1 MGKRISFLGLVI
13 AALLSAC
20 GGGEATATLV
30 PTRQPVVAPTSTA
43 VKQPTEAEPT
53 STSAEEPPTAEPTAT
68 SAEQPPAVEPTATS
82 LPEPT
87 DETSPTGIL
96 GDLLDLG
103 SININP
109 EEMGEDTLQ
118 SYRLRATWSVVPKP
132 GSTEVASDATM
143 EIAHTSDP
151 LAEQFSMMSGDEP
164 GFSTIRI
171 GDTMWFQ
178 ADDQWIEVSSDDMA
192 SSMEE
197 TLFSL
202 NQATAGLGGD
212 AELVGSEEVN
222 GIAARH
228 YSFDETL
235 PGMNLGIYGKIK
247 GDVWVAEDGDY
258 TVKYVYSAEN
268 DDATYQWDWEV
279 FDINEPLTIEPPADA
294 QGARS
299 DIPLMPDAANRSS
312 FGPMT
317 AYESESDAAA
327 VIDFYREQMPG
338 QGWTYNEGES
348 TISEMFNTLSF
359 TKEDVTVTIMVTP
372 NDGGGTAVI
381 IQAGE

>member
-1 MGKRISFLGLVI
+1 MGKRILFFCLTLVL
-13 AALLSAC
+13 LLSAC
-20 GGGEATATLV
+20 GGGEATTTLV
-30 PTRQPVVAPTSTA
+30 PTRQAGVAPT
-43 VKQPTEAEPT
+43 PTTGGEPPAAEPT
-53 STSAEEPPTAEPTAT
+53 STSAEPTAT
-68 SAEQPPAVEPTATS
+68 SAEQPPAAEPTATS

-87 DETSPTGIL
+87 DETSPAGIL

-109 EEMGEDTLQ
+109 EQLGDNTLQ
-118 SYRLRATWSVVPKP
+118 SYRLRASWSVEPKP

-151 LAEQFSMMSGDEP
+151 LAEQFTMMSGDEP

-192 SSMEE
+192 SSMED

-202 NQATAGLGGD
+202 NQATAGLSGD
-212 AELVGSEEVN
+212 AKLVGNEDVN
-222 GIAARH
+222 GIATRH
-228 YSFDETL
+228 YSFDETI

-247 GDVWVAEDGDY
+247 GDVWVAEEGDY

-268 DDATYQWDWEV
+268 DDATYRWDWELY
-279 FDINEPLTIEPPADA
+279 DINAAITIEPPADA

-317 AYESESDAAA
+317 TYESESDAAA
-327 VIDFYREQMPG
+327 VIDFYKEQMPG
-338 QGWTYNEGES
+338 EGWAYNEGES

-359 TKEDVTVTIMVTP
+359 TKEDVTVTIMITP